1 MHKGFAHGSVL
12 PHIRQLV
19 AHDVQLWLTLCTYYV
34 TLNAEKLEFD
44 LNAVNVL
51 AFFLLS

>member
-19 AHDVQLWLTLCTYYV
+19 AHDVELWLTPVHV
-34 TLNAEKLEFD
+34 TLYVEKLEFD
-44 LNAVNVL
+44 FNTVSVL

>member
-1 MHKGFAHGSVL
+1 MHKGFAHGNVL

-19 AHDVQLWLTLCTYYV
+19 AHDVQLWLTLCIV
-34 TLNAEKLEFD
+34 TLNVEKLEFD